1 LNAPYFEAAA
11 GDTFKG
17 VEVALVAL

>member
-17 VEVALVAL
+17 VEVALVAP